1 MERWARWQ
9 VYLFWVS
16 LAVAA
21 IAVSSAAAVGASE
34 GRWHHLALLA
44 PALVAI
50 PFSGLMYRR
59 RVSSVAELR
68 AREARLRLLIEEA
81 SDPIFISDAATARLI
96 AANRR
101 ATVLTG
107 YGRDELLRMKISDL
121 VDLSD
126 EEVSRHNESLAGGD
140 VLRLEQILLARGGR
154 RIPIEV
160 SLALVGDERIQA
172 IVRSID
178 ERKAVEE
185 SLKRSEEVFRAVSE
199 MTSDYAF
206 SMHIGPEGTLVP
218 EWFTAGFE
226 RVTGFTVEE
235 FEQRGGWRNLV
246 HPDDLPRMAGSLAA
260 SLKGLGSARQIEFRI
275 ITSSGEI
282 RHLQAWFRYER
293 DDEDGPIVRVAGAAS
308 DITERKRLELNLRE
322 SERRFRRLYE
332 RLPIGLYRRALGGS
346 GLEANPTVIEM
357 FGYPDEKTYIEQDP
371 VNYYVD
377 PADRDRWLS
386 TLLQDGVVRNFE
398 VRYKRYD
405 GTPFWARNTA
415 RLVRDANGNEVIEG
429 AIIDIA
435 EEKELDEEHQATLR
449 DLRRSDAERR
459 RLLTHLVKAKEEE
472 RNRVASDIH
481 DDSVQLMTA
490 VAIDLERLS
499 RKAPDE
505 ELRSSL
511 ERLENRVRD
520 AVGRLRKMVFEL
532 RPPALDEDGVASA
545 LRLYLEEF
553 SIDTGIEYELKNNLE
568 TEPVNPMRVVL
579 YRIAQEALTNVRK
592 HSGASRVTVS
602 LDRVGD
608 GVSMTLTDDGS
619 GFDVT
624 SPDLASPGHIGLA
637 EMRERAEMSGGRLG
651 IQSVRGTGTTV
662 TVWVPEFSR

>member
-1 MERWARWQ
+1 MERWAKWQ
-9 VYLFWVS
+9 VYLFWASIVVATA
-16 LAVAA
+16 AVASV
-21 IAVSSAAAVGASE
+21 AVIEASE
-34 GRWHHLALLA
+34 GEWHHVALLA
-44 PALVAI
+44 PAVLAI
-50 PFSGLMYRR
+50 PFSGSMYLARAK
-59 RVSSVAELR
+59 SVVELQ

-81 SDPIFISDAATARLI
+81 SDPIFISDATTARL
-96 AANRR
+96 AAVNRR
-101 ATVLTG
+101 ALTLTG
-107 YGRDELLRMKISDL
+107 YERDELLGMKISDL
-121 VDLSD
+121 VDLD
-126 EEVSRHNESLAGGD
+126 EAGVSGLNESLRAGD
-140 VLRLEQILLARGGR
+140 VLRLEQTLVSRDGK

-160 SLALVGDERIQA
+160 SLALVGEGRVQA

-178 ERKAVEE
+178 ERKAIEE
-185 SLKRSEEVFRAVSE
+185 SLRRSEEVFRAVSE

-206 SMHIGPEGTLVP
+206 SMHIGPDGALVP

-235 FEQRGGWRNLV
+235 FEERGGWRNLV
-246 HPDDLPRMAGSLAA
+246 HPDDLPMMVGSLGTA
-260 SLKGLGSARQIEFRI
+260 LKGGASARHIEFRI
-275 ITSSGEI
+275 ITRSSEV

-293 DDEDGPIVRVAGAAS
+293 EEEDGPIVRVAGAAS
-308 DITERKRLELNLRE
+308 DITERKRLELSLRE
-322 SERRFRRLYE
+322 SEQRFRRLYE

-346 GLEANPTVIEM
+346 ALDANPRVVEM
-357 FGYPDEKTYIEQDP
+357 FGYPDEQTYIEQDP
-371 VNYYVD
+371 ENFYVD
-377 PADRDRWLS
+377 PRDRDRWLS
-386 TLLQDGVVRNFE
+386 TLLESGVVRNFE

-405 GTPFWARNTA
+405 GSPFWARNTA
-415 RLVRDANGNEVIEG
+415 RLVRDANGNDVIEG

-435 EEKELDEEHQATLR
+435 EEKELDEEHQAALR
-449 DLRRSDAERR
+449 DLRRSDTERR

-499 RKAPDE
+499 RKAPDA
-505 ELRSSL
+505 ELRTSL

-532 RPPALDEDGVASA
+532 RPPALDEEGVASA

-553 SIDTGIEYELKNNLE
+553 SIDTGIEYELKNNLD

-592 HSGASRVTVS
+592 HSGATRVTVS
-602 LDRVGD
+602 LDREED
-608 GVSMTLTDDGS
+608 GISMTLIDDGS

-624 SPDLASPGHIGLA
+624 SPDLASPGHIGLS
-637 EMRERAEMSGGRLG
+637 EMRERAEMSGGRFE
-651 IQSVRGTGTTV
+651 IESRRGVGTNIR
-662 TVWVPEFSR
+662 VWVPEFSG